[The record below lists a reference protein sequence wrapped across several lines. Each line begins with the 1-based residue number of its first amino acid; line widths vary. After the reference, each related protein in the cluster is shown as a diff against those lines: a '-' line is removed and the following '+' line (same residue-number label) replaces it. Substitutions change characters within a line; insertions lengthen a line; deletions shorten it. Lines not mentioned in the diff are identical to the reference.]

1 MKKIS
6 VLLMAVLMLLAIPVM
21 SFANEAQFTKV
32 QFIKEVFDAAEIEI
46 GELAESDSSDVV
58 DKEYVPYIET
68 AYDKGI
74 ISEDE
79 ELNPNNPITKEEA
92 VIILVK
98 VFGEKAKVANITQE
112 TITKELQF
120 TDNSYIVAKQ
130 YITYALKNDLIKENK
145 GSFYPVMP
153 LTEDMSKKMIDYAKQ
168 AHDKYF
174 TRDGLA
180 ADEILVLANKK
191 LEEEKTYKAKGTF
204 DMNMKMNVE
213 GLPAGDESE
222 KMLMDQGMNVD
233 MLVDFDMQAENP
245 DKAYMKEVIKSDT
258 EELQEE
264 ETVEIYMDGPIMYQK
279 MGLSGD
285 KWIKNDMSSV
295 YSKIQSLQGSNPQ
308 NMTQLTDEQ
317 LKFFK
322 DYAGFGEDIKKNGK
336 EYYVI
341 TLDIDKEA
349 YKKFY
354 EEYTKEII
362 DASVNAS
369 LEQKSEVKDLEPQNE
384 AEVEMA
390 KQFVSQ
396 MINNMNM
403 EISYEFYI
411 NKRTK
416 CYESMDMTMSMYMN
430 MDSLV
435 QMMAQMSEEDTDLS
449 NIKMEMVTNMKG
461 QFNYF
466 DFGKKVVFPQITEDD
481 IFNMEEAVLPQN

>member
-1 MKKIS
+1 MKKLS
-6 VLLMAVLMLLAIPVM
+6 VLLMAVLMLVAMPVM
-21 SFANEAQFTKV
+21 SFANEAQFTKA
-32 QFIKEVFDAAEIEI
+32 QFIKEVLDAAEIEV
-46 GELAESDSSDVV
+46 GELAESDSTDVV
-58 DKEYVPYIET
+58 DKEYAPYIVT
-68 AYDKGI
+68 AYEKGI
-74 ISEDE
+74 ISEDK
-79 ELNPNNPITKEEA
+79 ELNLNNPITKEEA

-98 VFGEKAKVANITQE
+98 VFGEKVKVVNITQE

-120 TDNSYIVAKQ
+120 TDNAYIVAKQ

-145 GSFYPVMP
+145 ASFYPVMP
-153 LTEDMSKKMIDYAKQ
+153 LKEDMSKKMIDYAKK

-174 TRDGLA
+174 TRDGLD
-180 ADEILVLANKK
+180 ADEVLVLANKK

-213 GLPAGDESE
+213 GLPVDDESE

-245 DKAYMKEVIKSDT
+245 DKAYMKEVIKSVA
-258 EELQEE
+258 EELGSE
-264 ETVEIYMDGPIMYQK
+264 ETIEIYMDGPIMYQK
-279 MGLSGD
+279 MGASGD
-285 KWIKNDMSSV
+285 KWIKSDMSSV
-295 YSKIQSLQGSNPQ
+295 YSKIQSVQGNNPQ

-322 DYAGFGEDIKKNGK
+322 DYASYGEDIKKNGK

-341 TLDIDKEA
+341 TLDIDKDA

-354 EEYTKEII
+354 EEYTKEIL
-362 DASVNAS
+362 DASINAS
-369 LEQKSEVKDLEPQNE
+369 LEQKSEVTDLEQQNE

-396 MINNMNM
+396 MVNNMDM
-403 EISYEFYI
+403 EMSYKFYI
-411 NKRTK
+411 DKKTK
-416 CYESMDMTMSMYMN
+416 CYESMDMTMIMYMN

-449 NIKMEMVTNMKG
+449 NVKMEMVTNMKG

-466 DFGKKVVFPQITEDD
+466 DFGKEILFPQITEED
-481 IFNMEEAVLPQN
+481 IFNIENAVLPQN